1 MSRPLR
7 ALDLPVRRL
16 LPAVR
21 TLRSPSSGLLGQGVR
36 YGLAGGA
43 VALVYLSTTTVLAE
57 VVRIPFQIAL
67 AIGFFVAF
75 VVHFTLQRL
84 FVWSHQEEFA
94 LPLHHQAG
102 RYLTVAGTQYGLTIA
117 STSLLP
123 AALGVSTEIVYLVTV
138 AVLAST
144 NFLVFRHGIFH
155 ADHTPSFE
163 RDHADQTP
171 SFERDHADQNSVEQ
185 PTH

>member
-1 MSRPLR
+1 
-7 ALDLPVRRL
+7 V

-36 YGLAGGA
+36 YGLAGA
-43 VALVYLSTTTVLAE
+43 TVAMVYLSTTTVLAE
-57 VVRIPFQIAL
+57 VVGLPFQIAL
-67 AIGFFVAF
+67 AIGFSVSL

-84 FVWSHQEEFA
+84 FVWIHHEEFA

-102 RYLTVAGTQYGLTIA
+102 RYLTVAGAQYGLTIA

-123 AALGVSTEIVYLVTV
+123 AALGVSAEIVYLVTV

-144 NFLVFRHGIFH
+144 NFLVFRHGIFQ
-155 ADHTPSFE
+155 
-163 RDHADQTP
+163 ADQTP
-171 SFERDHADQNSVEQ
+171 SFERDRAEKSSVEQ

>member
-1 MSRPLR
+1 
-7 ALDLPVRRL
+7 V

-36 YGLAGGA
+36 YGLAGATVA
-43 VALVYLSTTTVLAE
+43 VVYLSTTTVLAE
-57 VVRIPFQIAL
+57 VVGLPFQVAL
-67 AIGFFVAF
+67 AIGFSVAL

-84 FVWSHQEEFA
+84 FVWIHHDEFA
-94 LPLHHQAG
+94 LPLRHQAG

-123 AALGVSTEIVYLVTV
+123 AVLGVSAEIVYLVTV

-144 NFLVFRHGIFH
+144 NFLVFRHGIFM
-155 ADHTPSFE
+155 ADETPSLE
-163 RDHADQTP
+163 RDHAEK
-171 SFERDHADQNSVEQ
+171 SSVEQ

>member
-1 MSRPLR
+1 
-7 ALDLPVRRL
+7 V

-36 YGLAGGA
+36 YGLAGATVA
-43 VALVYLSTTTVLAE
+43 VVYLSTTTVLAE
-57 VVRIPFQIAL
+57 VVGLHFQIAL
-67 AIGFFVAF
+67 AIGFSVAL

-84 FVWSHQEEFA
+84 FVWIHHDEFA

-123 AALGVSTEIVYLVTV
+123 AALGVSAEIVYLVTV

-144 NFLVFRHGIFH
+144 NFLVFRHGIFM
-155 ADHTPSFE
+155 
-163 RDHADQTP
+163 ADQTP
-171 SFERDHADQNSVEQ
+171 SFEGDRPEKSSVEQ

>member
-1 MSRPLR
+1 V
-7 ALDLPVRRL
+7 LPV
-16 LPAVR
+16 VR

-36 YGLAGGA
+36 YGLAGA
-43 VALVYLSTTTVLAE
+43 TVALVYLSTTTILAE

-67 AIGFFVAF
+67 AIGSCVAL

-84 FVWSHQEEFA
+84 FVWIHHDEFA

-123 AALGVSTEIVYLVTV
+123 AALGVSAEIVYLVTV
-138 AVLAST
+138 VVLAST
-144 NFLVFRHGIFH
+144 NFLVFRHGIFQ
-155 ADHTPSFE
+155 
-163 RDHADQTP
+163 ADQTP
-171 SFERDHADQNSVEQ
+171 SFERDRAEQNSVEQ
-185 PTH
+185 PTN

>member
-1 MSRPLR
+1 VRRPSR
-7 ALDLPVRRL
+7 ALDLPDRRV

-21 TLRSPSSGLLGQGVR
+21 FLRSPSSGLLGQGVR
-36 YGLAGGA
+36 YGLAGA
-43 VALVYLSTTTVLAE
+43 TVALVYLGTTTVLAE
-57 VVRIPFQIAL
+57 VVRIPFQAAL
-67 AIGFFVAF
+67 ATGFSVAL

-84 FVWSHQEEFA
+84 FVWIHHDEFA

-123 AALGVSTEIVYLVTV
+123 ATLGVSTEIVYLVTM
-138 AVLAST
+138 AAIAST
-144 NFLVFRHGIFH
+144 NFLVFRYGIFQAH
-155 ADHTPSFE
+155 
-163 RDHADQTP
+163 QTP
-171 SFERDHADQNSVEQ
+171 CVEGDRAEQGIEQ

>member
-1 MSRPLR
+1 MSGALR
-7 ALDLPVRRL
+7 ALHLSVRRV

-21 TLRSPSSGLLGQGVR
+21 FLRSPSSGLLGQGVR
-36 YGLAGGA
+36 YGLVGAA

-57 VVRIPFQIAL
+57 VVRIRFQIAL
-67 AIGFFVAF
+67 AIGFCVAI

-84 FVWSHQEEFA
+84 FVWIHEDEFA

-144 NFLVFRHGIFH
+144 NFLVYRHGIFQ
-155 ADHTPSFE
+155 
-163 RDHADQTP
+163 ADQTP
-171 SFERDHADQNSVEQ
+171 SFERDRADQHSAEQ

>member
-1 MSRPLR
+1 VSRALR
-7 ALDLPVRRL
+7 ALDLRVRRV

-21 TLRSPSSGLLGQGVR
+21 ILRSPSSGLLGQGVR
-36 YGLAGGA
+36 YGLAGAA

-67 AIGFFVAF
+67 AIGFSVAL
-75 VVHFTLQRL
+75 VAHFTLQRL

-94 LPLHHQAG
+94 LPLRHQAG

-155 ADHTPSFE
+155 ADQAPSFE
-163 RDHADQTP
+163 PD
-171 SFERDHADQNSVEQ
+171 SADQNSVER